1 MRTRLIAIA
10 GAAALV
16 VTLCSGGVGA
26 SAGPYSKIGE
36 IPIGGPAGFDYL
48 NVDPVAKR
56 LYVTN
61 GAQVVVID
69 LATNTVAGKIAA
81 GPGVHGIALAPGGER
96 GFISNGGDDTVSIV
110 DLKTFQT
117 IKKVSTKGPDPS
129 VRQNPD
135 AIMYEP
141 KNNEVYAFN
150 HSGKTATVINATTG
164 DVVASMQL
172 AGTAETGQAD
182 PALNRVFVNIED
194 NATVDV
200 IDMTQHKVVANWS
213 VKPAESPTGMAID
226 TATHRL
232 FIGGGPNTVMMDATN
247 GKVVASIPICSGTDA
262 TWFDPATKYVF
273 SSCGG
278 GSGAITIAHMDSP
291 SALTVVQTLETVA
304 RARTMALDTATHNIY
319 VVGQKYP
326 PADPNAPPPPAGQ
339 RGRGPA
345 AIPDSF
351 HVEIFGMS
359 K

>member
-10 GAAALV
+10 GTAALV
-16 VTLCSGGVGA
+16 VTLHSGVGA
-26 SAGPYSKIGE
+26 FAGPYSKIGE

-48 NVDPVAKR
+48 NVDPAAKR

-69 LATNTVAGKIAA
+69 LATNAVAGKIAA
-81 GPGVHGIALAPGGER
+81 GPGVHGIALAPGGDR

-117 IKKVSTKGPDPS
+117 IKKVSTKGADPS

-141 KNNEVYAFN
+141 KNKEVYAFN

-164 DVVASMQL
+164 DVVATMPL
-172 AGTAETGQAD
+172 AGQAETGQAD

-194 NATVDV
+194 NSTVDV
-200 IDMTQHKVVANWS
+200 IDMTQHKVVANWP
-213 VKPAESPTGMAID
+213 VKPADGPTGMAID

-247 GKVVASIPICSGTDA
+247 GKIVASVPICSGTDA
-262 TWFDPATKYVF
+262 TWFDAGTKYVF
-273 SSCGG
+273 SSCGNG
-278 GSGAITIAHMDSP
+278 TVTIAHVDSP
-291 SALTVVQTLETVA
+291 TSMSVVQTLDTVA
-304 RARTMALDTATHNIY
+304 RARTMALDSSTHNIF

-326 PADPNAPPPPAGQ
+326 PADPNAPAPTG

>member
-1 MRTRLIAIA
+1 MRTHLIAV
-10 GAAALV
+10 AAAA
-16 VTLCSGGVGA
+16 TLAATLYNGGIRA
-26 SAGPYSKIGE
+26 AAGPYSKTGE

-48 NVDPVAKR
+48 NVDSAAKR

-61 GAQVVVID
+61 GTQVVVID
-69 LATNTVAGKIAA
+69 LATNAVVGKIAA
-81 GPGVHGIALAPGGER
+81 GPGVHGIALAPGDR
-96 GFISNGGDDTVSIV
+96 GFISNGGEDTVSIV

-117 IKKVSTKGPDPS
+117 IKKVSTKGPDAT

-141 KNNEVYAFN
+141 KNKEVYAFN
-150 HSGKTATVINATTG
+150 HSGKTATVINAATG
-164 DVVASMQL
+164 EIVATMQL
-172 AGTAETGQAD
+172 AGQAETGQAD

-194 NATVDV
+194 NSTVDV
-200 IDMTQHKVVANWS
+200 IDMTSHKVVANWP
-213 VKPAESPTGMAID
+213 VKPADGPTGMAID

-247 GKVVASIPICSGTDA
+247 GKVIASVPICNGTDA
-262 TWFDPATKYVF
+262 TWFDPGTKYVL
-273 SSCGG
+273 SSCGDG
-278 GSGAITIAHMDSP
+278 KMTIAHVDSP
-291 SALTVVQTLETVA
+291 TAMSVVQTLDTVA
-304 RARTMALDTATHNIY
+304 RARTMALDPTTHNIY

-326 PADPNAPPPPAGQ
+326 PADPNAPAPTG

-345 AIPDSF
+345 PIPDSF